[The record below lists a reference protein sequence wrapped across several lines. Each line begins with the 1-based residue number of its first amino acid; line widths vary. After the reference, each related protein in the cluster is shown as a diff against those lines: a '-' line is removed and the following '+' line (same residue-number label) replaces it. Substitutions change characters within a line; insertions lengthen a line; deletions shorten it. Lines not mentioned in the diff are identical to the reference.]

1 MPRLCGLIKQLTAAE
16 QLLKEVTPIDDGEC
30 GGLRIELS
38 RQHLH
43 LGGGQKL
50 LQSNH
55 SSLILRL
62 GYVHALQERSLL
74 AW

>member
-1 MPRLCGLIKQLTAAE
+1 MQGKNLSASCPSVGSCKIAKILSGLIKQLTAAE

-43 LGGGQKL
+43 LGGGQ
-50 LQSNH
+50 NFCNR
-55 SSLILRL
+55 IT
-62 GYVHALQERSLL
+62 AP
-74 AW
+74 